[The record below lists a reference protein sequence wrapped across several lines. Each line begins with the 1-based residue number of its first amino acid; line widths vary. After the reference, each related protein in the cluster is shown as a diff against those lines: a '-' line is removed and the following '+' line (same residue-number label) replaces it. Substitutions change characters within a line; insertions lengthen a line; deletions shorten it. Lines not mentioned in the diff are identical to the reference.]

1 LPHGSFDDAFFAEP
15 HVGVASPGRDR
26 QWKVWTGYLP
36 PTDGLPGTPLDERT
50 NPFTL
55 SAYLARAL
63 DLTRAL
69 MHSILAPARDE
80 PPPTAPRP
88 DRRSS
93 LDEAIDV
100 DLDFSFDPT
109 GSPAIL
115 VERMARLFRAGVL
128 TGGAT
133 LLQAVTIFETWLQQR
148 DPAPQFSESVLKLLE
163 AGAPQTRKQM
173 VGGGRDGRKTPHKTQ
188 DT

>member
-1 LPHGSFDDAFFAEP
+1 AEP
-15 HVGVASPGRDR
+15 HVGVASQSREP

-69 MHSILAPARDE
+69 MHSVLARVGDEPQPRPAR
-80 PPPTAPRP
+80 PH
-88 DRRSS
+88 RRSP
-93 LDEAIDV
+93 LDESIDEN
-100 DLDFSFDPT
+100 LDFSFDPAQ
-109 GSPAIL
+109 SPAVV
-115 VERMARLFRAGVL
+115 VERMARLLRAGVL
-128 TGGAT
+128 TGGAA
-133 LLQAVTIFETWLQQR
+133 LLQAVTIIETWLQQR

-163 AGAPQTRKQM
+163 AIAAQTRKQ
-173 VGGGRDGRKTPHKTQ
+173 
-188 DT
+188 